1 MPISLQT
8 GIREYTGDLTPYTG
22 VLGGLTPD
30 VHTLRSLNPLTN
42 NRLIAVM
49 YRGPYF
55 LMHYFA
61 GSSGSAFTNKEFA
74 TYKKLIE
81 YYNLGIQCNIGDST
95 LTPATLQG
103 GFSARTINFPTTQ
116 SQQGQQTLTITVP
129 ELVGRPVATFHN
141 MWIDGIADPITGLT
155 TYHGLVAGSVS
166 VQDQTPQRIFA
177 PNTGANA
184 SALEPSPAW
193 EVAEF
198 LIIAL
203 DRSGARVDGAVMAL
217 GCVPQAKVGN
227 NLFNSNA
234 NGQSAIEQLQLVYS
248 CQFVQSTYVNDL
260 AARYVRQFAVFGN
273 SMNFNPG
280 AGDAF
285 FDPNKLSSYGD
296 INSAMFNGGKRPNL
310 DAVQSALGNAPVVS
324 SSYEGIQRTMPSD
337 RILEKEDHSK
347 IYNNTH
353 WSQFTDIGNPYGANP
368 ADEGNQNVDNENRY
382 STTPGSTR
390 NFYTAQ
396 ADTTRG

>member
-1 MPISLQT
+1 MPIGLQT
-8 GIREYTGDLTPYTG
+8 GIREYTGDLTQYTG
-22 VLGGLTPD
+22 ILGGLTPD

-61 GSSGSAFTNKEFA
+61 GSNGSAFTNKEFA
-74 TYKKLIE
+74 TYKKMIE
-81 YYNLGIQCNIGDST
+81 YYNTGITCNIGDAT
-95 LTPATLQG
+95 LTPAPLQG
-103 GFSARTINFPTTQ
+103 GFSGRQINFPTTQ
-116 SQQGQQTLTITVP
+116 SQQQQQTLTIQVP
-129 ELVGRPVATFHN
+129 ELVGRPVANFHN

-155 TYHGLVAGSVS
+155 TYHGLVAGSIS
-166 VQDQTPQRIFA
+166 KQDNTPQRVFA

-203 DRSGARVDGAVMAL
+203 DRSGARCDGAVMAL
-217 GCVPQAKVGN
+217 GCVPAAKVGN
-227 NLFNSNA
+227 TLFNSN
-234 NGQSAIEQLQLVYS
+234 NSGQSQIETLSLTFS

-273 SMNFNPG
+273 SLNFNPG

-285 FDPNKLSSYGD
+285 FDTKATNTYGD
-296 INSAMFNGGKRPNL
+296 INSAMFNGGKRPSL
-310 DAVQSALGNAPVVS
+310 DSVQSGLGNAPVVTS
-324 SSYEGIQRTMPSD
+324 DYEGLQRVMPNEHT
-337 RILEKEDHSK
+337 LTPNDHST
-347 IYNNTH
+347 IYNNQSNAPGDGA
-353 WSQFTDIGNPYGANP
+353 WSAGVPIDNPYRDDGAL
-368 ADEGNQNVDNENRY
+368 RR
-382 STTPGSTR
+382 TT
-390 NFYTAQ
+390 
-396 ADTTRG
+396 TTTNNGRALVRS